1 MRLFL
6 ASYRFG
12 AHADRLA
19 ALAGPPGRV
28 AVIANACDAWPRA
41 RAAAVTSD
49 LVPLRTLGYRP
60 EEVDLREYAGRAK
73 ALAQRLAEFPTLW
86 VRGGNT
92 FVLRAQFARS
102 GADLVIPELLAADA
116 LVYAG
121 YSAGACVLAPDLHGL
136 ETADDPAEVLPA
148 CGIEPRW
155 DGLGLIDRPIV
166 PHIDSATDPDGDGNR
181 LAAAY
186 RAAGVEHWALTD
198 DDVVVVDGDAVRLFH

>member
-12 AHADRLA
+12 AHTDALA
-19 ALAGPPGRV
+19 ALAGAPGRV
-28 AVIANACDAWPRA
+28 AVIANACDAWPQS

-49 LVPLRTLGYRP
+49 LVPLRALGYRP
-60 EEVDLREYAGRAK
+60 EEVDLREYAGRAA
-73 ALAQRLAEFPTLW
+73 ALEQRLAEFPMLW

-92 FVLRAQFARS
+92 FVLRAQLARS
-102 GADLVIPELLAADA
+102 GADLVIGRLLAADA

-166 PHIDSATDPDGDGNR
+166 PHIDSPTDPDGDGNR

-186 RAAGVEHWALTD
+186 RAAGIEHWALTD
-198 DDVVVVDGDAVRLFH
+198 DDVVVVDGDTVRLLR

>member
-12 AHADRLA
+12 AHADVLA

-28 AVIANACDAWPRA
+28 AVIANACDAWPQA

-49 LVPLRTLGYRP
+49 LVPLRTLGYHP
-60 EEVDLREYAGRAK
+60 EEVDLREYAGRAE
-73 ALAQRLAEFPTLW
+73 ALAQRLAEFPMLW

-102 GADLVIPELLAADA
+102 GADVVIPRLLAADA

-121 YSAGACVLAPDLHGL
+121 YSAGGCVLAPDLHGL
-136 ETADDPAEVLPA
+136 ETADDPTEVLPA
-148 CGIEPRW
+148 CGIEARW

-186 RAAGVEHWALTD
+186 RAAGIEHWALTD
-198 DDVVVVDGDAVRLFH
+198 DDVLVVDGDTVRLFQ